1 MSILIDILAFIGAM
15 SISIVFWWAMI
26 DCQKQAQRENENRD
40 EWRKR

>member
-15 SISIVFWWAMI
+15 SLFIIFWWSMVEA
-26 DCQKQAQRENENRD
+26 QEQAAAENEKRE